1 MANLS
6 ETRLLDDGKAYYKDV
21 LLMQYLDKHPGILS
35 KYAKKE
41 CGFTKG
47 YDTVVTRLQM
57 LTFVV
62 LSDFRYNLTKEG
74 IPYGWG
80 NAVIDQ
86 AERWLGTDMLA
97 VPSGRSPAESF
108 EFMIRHLLHIM
119 PKVNEGILR
128 KELK

>member
-1 MANLS
+1 
-6 ETRLLDDGKAYYKDV
+6 
-21 LLMQYLDKHPGILS
+21 MQYLDKHPGVLS
-35 KYAKKE
+35 RYAKRE

-62 LSDFRYNLTKEG
+62 LSDFRYSLTKEG

-80 NAVIDQ
+80 NAVIDR
-86 AERWLGTDMLA
+86 ADRWLGPDALGA
-97 VPSGRSPAESF
+97 AFDRSPAESF
-108 EFMIRHLLHIM
+108 EFMIRHLLDIM
-119 PKVNEGILR
+119 PNADEDLLR